1 MESKC
6 IGVRVASQPKVQPF
20 LAEIPM
26 QKNDFVVVE
35 TKLGLEL
42 GQVVCLHYKD
52 EKCAQK
58 IIRKATEHDFK
69 KAASNKEKAKDF
81 AKKTKQMVKNLGLD
95 MKIFDADLTLDEK
108 KFIVYFTAEG
118 RVDFREL
125 VKQMAAAFK
134 RRIELHQVGSRDEV
148 QKLGSIGI
156 CGRKCCCGAFLT
168 DFNHVSIKM
177 AKVQGL
183 SLMPNNITG
192 ACGKLLCCLE
202 YENEEYVKIFNM
214 MPPVNSTI
222 KTPDGKGTV
231 MFNNLV
237 KKMVDVKIGDEVKSF
252 ALEDILKLN
261 KAKNGK

>member
-1 MESKC
+1 MESI

-20 LAEIPM
+20 LADFDIK
-26 QKNDFVVVE
+26 KNDFVVVE

-42 GQVVCLHYKD
+42 GQVACLQHKA
-52 EKCAQK
+52 ENVAQK
-58 IIRKATEHDFK
+58 IIRKATEGDLK
-69 KAASNKEKAKDF
+69 KASANKEKAKDF
-81 AKKTKQMVKNLGLD
+81 SKKTKQMIKNLRLD
-95 MKIFDADLTLDEK
+95 MKLFDADLTLDEK
-108 KFIVYFTAEG
+108 KLIVYFTAEG

-237 KKMVDVKIGDEVKSF
+237 KKMVDV
-252 ALEDILKLN
+252 
-261 KAKNGK
+261 

>member
-1 MESKC
+1 MESI

-20 LAEIPM
+20 LADFDI
-26 QKNDFVVVE
+26 KKKDFVVVE

-42 GQVVCLHYKD
+42 GQVACLHHKA
-52 EKCAQK
+52 ENVAQK
-58 IIRKATEHDFK
+58 IIRKATEGDLK
-69 KAASNKEKAKDF
+69 KAKSNKEKAKEF
-81 AKKTKQMVKNLGLD
+81 SQKTKQMIKNLGLD
-95 MKIFDADLTLDEK
+95 MKLFDADLTLDEK
-108 KFIVYFTAEG
+108 KLIVYFTAEG

-214 MPPVNSTI
+214 MPPVNSI
-222 KTPDGKGTV
+222 VKTPDGKGTV

-237 KKMVDVKIGDEVKSF
+237 KKMVDVKVGDEVKSF
-252 ALEDILKLN
+252 PLEEILKLN
-261 KAKNGK
+261 KGKNGK

>member
-1 MESKC
+1 MESI

-20 LAEIPM
+20 LADFDIK
-26 QKNDFVVVE
+26 KNDFVVVE

-42 GQVVCLHYKD
+42 GQVACLQHKA
-52 EKCAQK
+52 ENVAQK
-58 IIRKATEHDFK
+58 IIRKATEGDLK
-69 KAASNKEKAKDF
+69 KASANKEKAKDF
-81 AKKTKQMVKNLGLD
+81 SKKTKQMIKNLGLD
-95 MKIFDADLTLDEK
+95 MKLFDADLTLDEK
-108 KFIVYFTAEG
+108 KLIVYFTAEG

-148 QKLGSIGI
+148 QKLGSVGI

-237 KKMVDVKIGDEVKSF
+237 KKMVDVKVGDEVKSF
-252 ALEDILKLN
+252 PLEEILKLN
-261 KAKNGK
+261 KGKNGK

>member
-1 MESKC
+1 MESNC
-6 IGVRVASQPKVQPF
+6 IGVRVASQPTVQAF
-20 LAEIPM
+20 LADIALN
-26 QKNDFVVVE
+26 KGDFVVVE
-35 TKLGLEL
+35 TKLGLEI
-42 GQVVCLHYKD
+42 GQVVCLKQSG
-52 EKCAQK
+52 ENLPK
-58 IIRKATEHDFK
+58 IIRRATETDLAH
-69 KAASNKEKAKDF
+69 ANANKAKAKEF
-81 AKKTKQMVKNLGLD
+81 AMRTKQMVKNLGLD
-95 MKIFDADLTLDEK
+95 MKLFDADLTLDEK
-108 KFIVYFTAEG
+108 KLIVYFTAEG

-125 VKQMAAAFK
+125 VKQMAGAFK

-148 QKLGSIGI
+148 QKMGSIGI

-214 MPPVNSTI
+214 MPPVNSTV

-237 KKMVDVKIGDEVKSF
+237 KKMVDVKVGDEVKSF
-252 ALEDILKLN
+252 PLEEILKLN
-261 KAKNGK
+261 KGKNEK

>member
-1 MESKC
+1 MESI

-20 LAEIPM
+20 LADFDIK
-26 QKNDFVVVE
+26 KNDFVVVE
-35 TKLGLEL
+35 TKLGVEL
-42 GQVVCLHYKD
+42 GQVACVQHKA
-52 EKCAQK
+52 ENVVQK
-58 IIRKATEHDFK
+58 IIRKATEGDLK
-69 KAASNKEKAKDF
+69 KASANKEKAKDF
-81 AKKTKQMVKNLGLD
+81 SKKTKQMIKNLGLD
-95 MKIFDADLTLDEK
+95 MKLFDADLTLDEK
-108 KFIVYFTAEG
+108 KLIVYFTAEG

-237 KKMVDVKIGDEVKSF
+237 KKMVDVKVGDEVKSF
-252 ALEDILKLN
+252 PLEDILKLN
-261 KAKNGK
+261 KGKNGK